1 MTELLEQAITKLK
14 TMSASEQDS
23 IAAMILEELA
33 DDLRWDKLFSR
44 SPDLLAQLAAT
55 AMTEHHASKTQEL
68 NPEMLSSRARCA
80 SRKYLIALTAK

>member
-23 IAAMILEELA
+23 IAAMILEELQ
-33 DDLRWDKLFSR
+33 DDLHWDESFSR

-55 AMTEHHASKTQEL
+55 AMAEHHAGKMREL
-68 NPEMLSSRARCA
+68 NPDTLFLNKS
-80 SRKYLIALTAK
+80 